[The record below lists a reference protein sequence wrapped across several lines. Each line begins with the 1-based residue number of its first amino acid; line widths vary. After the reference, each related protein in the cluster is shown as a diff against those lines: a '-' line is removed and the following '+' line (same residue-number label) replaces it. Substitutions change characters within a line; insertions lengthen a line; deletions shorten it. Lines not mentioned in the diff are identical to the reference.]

1 MATEESLMLRDGYSI
16 SVLPELLIPRLW
28 AKSYYP
34 RVIPRSR
41 FSPSVLTLKVTPH
54 CELSRFPTDTPVEES
69 LLRQIGK
76 VTWGMLVKRENKGL
90 SGIADAI
97 MGVSK
102 DSCCWY

>member
-1 MATEESLMLRDGYSI
+1 MLRDGYSI

-34 RVIPRSR
+34 RVIPRSPV
-41 FSPSVLTLKVTPH
+41 FSIPVLTLKVTPH

-76 VTWGMLVKRENKGL
+76 VTWE
-90 SGIADAI
+90 
-97 MGVSK
+97 
-102 DSCCWY
+102 C